1 MLYNIG
7 QRKCHNLMCYPTCKC
22 SNVGIWKMKPFSKPI
37 KEKVCSPAPTSEEM
51 KKFKEKL
58 LNYKPSYTGFQIK

>member
-1 MLYNIG
+1 
-7 QRKCHNLMCYPTCKC
+7 
-22 SNVGIWKMKPFSKPI
+22 MKPFSRPI

-51 KKFKEKL
+51 EKFKKKL

>member
-1 MLYNIG
+1 
-7 QRKCHNLMCYPTCKC
+7 
-22 SNVGIWKMKPFSKPI
+22 MKPLSRPI
-37 KEKVCSPAPTSEEM
+37 KEKVCLPAPTSEEM